1 MSDLSKEF
9 ASPSAAYR
17 GKPFWAWNGKL
28 DEAELRRQV
37 RVMKQMGLGGAFMHS
52 RVGLATP
59 YLSEE
64 WFHLT
69 NAVID
74 ECKKQGM
81 EGWLYDE
88 DRWPSGAAGGLVTR
102 NPKYR
107 QKRLRLEVDRDGKA
121 PKGPDVVAAF
131 AAEMAGEEV
140 SETRRLRKGRKAGKG
155 EATLVF
161 RRCLAEPSDWYN
173 GQTYLDTMSHEAVRR
188 FIKVTHEAYARR
200 CGREF
205 GNTVPGIF
213 TDEPNHGATL
223 HAWNIDQ
230 IRTSGGEVPWTDA
243 LPKVFRKRYGYDLL
257 DHLPEVFFDVA
268 GEKVSRSRYHFHDC
282 MAFLF
287 VDAFARQIGEWCD
300 KHKLLHT
307 GHVLS
312 ESPLSANASVCS
324 TAMRFYEHMQ
334 APGIDIL
341 TKQIRELDTAKACA
355 SVARQCGRKWVLSEL
370 YGVTGWE
377 FSFAD
382 HKLIGDWQ
390 AALGVNLRCQHLS
403 WYTMEGDAKRD
414 YPASIL
420 HQSPWWEA
428 YRAVEDYF
436 SRVHVLMTQGEPV
449 RDILMIHPMESVWV
463 RCRAGW
469 LGTEDVKQLDTRI
482 QRLRDWLLDANL
494 DFDYGDE
501 EMMARLAKVHK
512 GNGQPTL
519 DVGKAHYTTI
529 VVPPLLTIRNSTL
542 GLLRRFARAGGR
554 VLFVGEPPR
563 YVDAEPSDDA
573 AAMASAFAS
582 VPFLARPVVSALEA
596 ARTISI
602 LSDKGGQFAPALY
615 QLRRDERKQYLFV
628 CTRSESK
635 DSGPLTVRLA
645 RGKSVEE
652 WDPHSGQRCLADYEA
667 ENDHITI
674 RTDLPGCG
682 SRLFVIRDTPSKLM
696 PRPETK
702 SRRSRRLR
710 PDTWDIL
717 LNEPNV
723 LVLDRAEYRTDR
735 GKWQPQ
741 AEVLKLDAAIRE
753 AAGFIRRGGQR
764 LQPWATPPS
773 TKKPIDLELRSSF
786 EVAAVPSGRLA
797 LAIERPEKFSVEING
812 QPVPTDARNGW
823 WVDRCIETIPLDCSL
838 LRLGTN
844 ELRLNTA
851 YGELDNLEAAFMLG
865 DFGVRLD
872 GPDPVVIARPNT
884 LRTGNWVKQ
893 GLPFYSGSVTYCAP
907 IHYAPAKGE
916 RVAIQIPR
924 YAAACVRVLVDG
936 QPAGTI
942 AWPPHEA
949 DITPLLNGSKQELG
963 IQVIASRRNSFG
975 PLHRVPADG
984 VPTGPMSFATSGA
997 AWTDDYSLVP
1007 YGLLAPPNL
1016 VVSTWCG

>member
-1 MSDLSKEF
+1 MDDLINEF
-9 ASPSAAYR
+9 ASPGAAYR

-64 WFHLT
+64 WFRLT

-107 QKRLRLEVDRDGKA
+107 QKRLRLEIDKSGKT
-121 PKGPDVVAAF
+121 PKGSDVIAVF
-131 AAEMAGEEV
+131 AAKMDGDEV
-140 SETRRLRKGRKAGKG
+140 IEARRLKKRHKPSKG

-161 RRCLAEPSDWYN
+161 RRCLSEPSDWYN

-188 FIKVTHEAYARR
+188 FIKVTHEAYARA
-200 CGREF
+200 CGKELGR
-205 GNTVPGIF
+205 TVPGIF

-223 HAWNIDQ
+223 HAWHIDQ
-230 IRTSGGEVPWTDA
+230 LKTAGAETPWTDA
-243 LPKVFRKRYGYDLL
+243 LPKVFKKRYGYDLL
-257 DHLPEVFFDVA
+257 DHLPEIFFDVA
-268 GEKVSRSRYHFHDC
+268 GERVSRSRYHFHDC

-287 VDAFARQIGEWCD
+287 VDAFARQIGQWCD

-307 GHVLS
+307 GHILS

-341 TKQIRELDTAKACA
+341 TKQVRELDTAKACA
-355 SVARQCGRKWVLSEL
+355 SVARQCGRRWVLSEL

-382 HKLIGDWQ
+382 HKLVGDWQ

-420 HQSPWWEA
+420 HQSPWWQA
-428 YRAVEDYF
+428 YRTVEDYF

-449 RDILMIHPMESVWV
+449 RDVLVVHPMESVWV

-469 LGTEDVKQLDTRI
+469 HDAEDVKELDASI
-482 QRLRDWLLDANL
+482 QRLRDWLLDADL

-501 EMMARLAKVHK
+501 EMMSRLAKVRK
-512 GNGQPTL
+512 ANGQPIL
-519 DVGKAHYTTI
+519 DVGKARYTTV
-529 VVPPLLTIRNSTL
+529 VVPPLITIRSTTL
-542 GLLRRFARAGGR
+542 SVLRRFGRAGGR
-554 VLFVGEPPR
+554 VLFVGEPPQ
-563 YVDAEPSDDA
+563 YVDAEPSGEA

-582 VPFLARPVVSALEA
+582 VPFLARPVVCALEE

-602 LSDKGGQFAPALY
+602 VNGRGRQFSPALY
-615 QLRRDERKQYLFV
+615 QLRRDGSTQYLFV

-645 RGKSVEE
+645 GGKSVEE
-652 WDPHSGQRCLADYEA
+652 WDGHTGRRFLADYETDA
-667 ENDHITI
+667 DGVSI

-682 SRLFVIRDTPSKLM
+682 SRLFVIRDAPSKLK
-696 PRPETK
+696 PLPALKTT
-702 SRRSRRLR
+702 RSRRLR
-710 PDTWDIL
+710 PKSWDVL
-717 LNEPNV
+717 LSEPNV
-723 LVLDRAEYRTDR
+723 LVLDRAEYRVDG
-735 GKWQPQ
+735 GKWQPE
-741 AEVLKLDAAIRE
+741 AEVLRLDAAVRE

-764 LQPWATPPS
+764 LQPWAAPPS
-773 TKKPIDLELRSSF
+773 DKKPVEFELRFAF
-786 EVAAVPSGRLA
+786 EVSAVPSGWLA
-797 LAIERPEKFSVEING
+797 LALERPEKFSVEING
-812 QPVPTDARNGW
+812 QALSTDARNGW
-823 WVDRCIETIPLDCSL
+823 WVDKCIETIPLDCSL
-838 LRLGTN
+838 LRLGAN
-844 ELRLNTA
+844 EVQLKTVYR
-851 YGELDNLEAAFMLG
+851 ELDNLETAFLLG
-865 DFGVRLD
+865 DFGVRLA
-872 GPDPVVIARPNT
+872 GTAATLIAAPRT
-884 LRTGNWVKQ
+884 LNVGSWVKQ
-893 GLPFYSGSVTYCAP
+893 GMPFYSGSVTYRAP
-907 IHYAPAKGE
+907 IRYAPAKGE
-916 RVAIQIPR
+916 RVAVQLPR
-924 YAAACVRVLVDG
+924 YAAACVRILIDG
-936 QPAGTI
+936 KPAGTI
-942 AWPPHEA
+942 AWPPNEVDVTA
-949 DITPLLNGSKQELG
+949 LLNGRRQELG
-963 IQVIASRRNSFG
+963 IEVIASRRNGFG
-975 PLHRVPADG
+975 PLHRVPAAG
-984 VPTGPMSFATSGA
+984 APTGPASFVTSGA
-997 AWTDDYSLVP
+997 GWTDEYSLVP
-1007 YGLLAPPNL
+1007 YGLLAPPKL
-1016 VVSTWCG
+1016 VIST